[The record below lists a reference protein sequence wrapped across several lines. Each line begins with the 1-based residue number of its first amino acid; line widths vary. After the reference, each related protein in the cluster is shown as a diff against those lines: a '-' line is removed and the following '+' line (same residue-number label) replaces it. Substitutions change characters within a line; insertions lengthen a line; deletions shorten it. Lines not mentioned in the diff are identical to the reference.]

1 MEAWRLR
8 GDTVTLNSCLRSWP
22 WRRGMAMMA
31 TSQVGSDLGFGTGQS
46 NKFWAWDQIKDC
58 TINFLK

>member
-31 TSQVGSDLGFGTGQS
+31 TSQVGSIGIWDGPKQQVLGLGP
-46 NKFWAWDQIKDC
+46 DQGLYNHFFK
-58 TINFLK
+58 